1 MPSHMIYTGK
11 MAASMVSKVR
21 YCPVCPACKPGFV
34 FVLGRAKA
42 IHNCTLKELK
52 EWLRVHRT
60 LEDAPLPLTGRR
72 HELVAIVGDCVDR
85 GVKHAGTHGHQKPF
99 PNSSPSSSPSLPSSK
114 AHEER
119 PVSARQR
126 HSFSECRVS
135 EKVES
140 SLTGPDPWHGS
151 DDEAD
156 TYDTGRYT
164 APVKQ
169 GVCVAT
175 VVMSTPGIAI
185 LKIFIGNENRS
196 L

>member
-1 MPSHMIYTGK
+1 MIYTGK

-42 IHNCTLKELK
+42 IHNCSLKELK
-52 EWLRVHRT
+52 EWLRVHKT

-85 GVKHAGTHGHQKPF
+85 GVKHAGIHGHQKPF

-119 PVSARQR
+119 PVSSRQR
-126 HSFSECRVS
+126 HSFSECSVS
-135 EKVES
+135 AKVES
-140 SLTGPDPWHGS
+140 SLTGPDPWHSS
-151 DDEAD
+151 DDDAD

-164 APVKQ
+164 TPVKQ
-169 GVCVAT
+169 GVCV
-175 VVMSTPGIAI
+175 
-185 LKIFIGNENRS
+185 
-196 L
+196 